1 MGTMLAQKKPL
12 ESIQR
17 SQAINFVAEIF
28 YDELQFILDR
38 RLLDHTMVNCHG
50 MNSRVK
56 SRDVLSVSVQHIATT
71 NADKEYI
78 LLNLARNSIYHQLPE
93 LLFHPLVLSTPGMSN
108 KEIVE
113 AIRANEKQDKELI
126 QFFAPF
132 ISTYGMDSVND
143 IKTAIDRELNPFFY
157 SKTGRFIKGVLKL
170 AGKVVFKTSM
180 DFNEDSKEDGSFSAT
195 LDSLSLLQVK
205 DDSIKGVK
213 FLIFDDI
220 ERCLIEMKEL
230 LGFINYF
237 VEHCNCHVVVIGDEN
252 HLEKLPKAVLDEF
265 KEKTIGKEFEIQPDI
280 EEAIEYFLG
289 EVPVSDYLKEMRDF
303 IIACFKCTKSD
314 NLRVLRQCL
323 YDFKSHLNKLPPD
336 LVEKDNIFLKN
347 ILGSFIAV
355 YAEYNNSENKEVIC
369 NWSRDCRIS
378 LLQDN
383 NEDKQRIQHLREK
396 YHSLNKELI
405 YDVLNPEYVTAIIH
419 YIITGA
425 PLVEFIVTEI
435 RDKQKELKPWEMLS
449 GFFDMEQQ
457 KLESICQDTIK
468 SILDREIKDAYQLG
482 YSIAYLSYFHAIGIF
497 YFIQAYVSLIKVRI
511 AEIINSQTSLEELY
525 QLRGLFIS
533 GCNYVTTDSKTSITD
548 DIVDYFLQKMKSKI
562 NELPDQMQKALR
574 NLTEG
579 TVEQLIIIDRLPY
592 PDKSCTYELRAI
604 FAYEDA
610 NALFDAICKLSNK
623 SRNTF
628 TQFLAYHY
636 NFDYDLQDVGDRY
649 KADVPCLLKLKDLV
663 GNEISISKGVDKLAF
678 IRLKDA
684 LIEAIRRCEGKS
696 DTLPPM

>member
-1 MGTMLAQKKPL
+1 MNTL
-12 ESIQR
+12 
-17 SQAINFVAEIF
+17 
-28 YDELQFILDR
+28 ILDF
-38 RLLDHTMVNCHG
+38 L
-50 MNSRVK
+50 NSYA
-56 SRDVLSVSVQHIATT
+56 DNT
-71 NADKEYI
+71 NPQYAVMLKGKWGCGKTHLIKEWKKRFDETADTDGEITLKP
-78 LLNLARNSIYHQLPE
+78 IY
-93 LLFHPLVLSTPGMSN
+93 
-108 KEIVE
+108 
-113 AIRANEKQDKELI
+113 
-126 QFFAPF
+126 

-205 DDSIKGVK
+205 DDSIRGVK

-252 HLEKLPKAVLDEF
+252 HLEELPKAVWDEF
-265 KEKTIGKEFEIQPDI
+265 KEKTIGREFEIQPDI

-323 YDFKSHLNKLPPD
+323 YDFKSHLNKLPPE

-396 YHSLNKELI
+396 YHSLNNELI

-457 KLESICQDTIK
+457 KLESICQDTIT

-533 GCNYVTTDSKTSITD
+533 GCNYVTTDSKTPITD

-663 GNEISISKGVDKLAF
+663 CNEISISKGVDKLAF

-684 LIEAIRRCEGKS
+684 LLEAIRRCEGKS

>member
-1 MGTMLAQKKPL
+1 MNTL
-12 ESIQR
+12 
-17 SQAINFVAEIF
+17 
-28 YDELQFILDR
+28 ILDF
-38 RLLDHTMVNCHG
+38 L
-50 MNSRVK
+50 NSYA
-56 SRDVLSVSVQHIATT
+56 DNT
-71 NADKEYI
+71 NPQYAVMLKGKWGCGKTHLINEWKKRFDGTADTDEEITLKP
-78 LLNLARNSIYHQLPE
+78 IY
-93 LLFHPLVLSTPGMSN
+93 
-108 KEIVE
+108 
-113 AIRANEKQDKELI
+113 
-126 QFFAPF
+126 

-180 DFNEDSKEDGSFSAT
+180 DCNEDSKEDGSFSAT

-230 LGFINYF
+230 L
-237 VEHCNCHVVVIGDEN
+237 
-252 HLEKLPKAVLDEF
+252 
-265 KEKTIGKEFEIQPDI
+265 EIQPDI

-355 YAEYNNSENKEVIC
+355 YAEYNNRENKEVIC

-405 YDVLNPEYVTAIIH
+405 YNVLNPEYVTAIIQ

-533 GCNYVTTDSKTSITD
+533 GCNYVTTDSKTPITD

>member
-1 MGTMLAQKKPL
+1 MNTL
-12 ESIQR
+12 
-17 SQAINFVAEIF
+17 
-28 YDELQFILDR
+28 ILDF
-38 RLLDHTMVNCHG
+38 L
-50 MNSRVK
+50 NSYADNTNPQYAVMLKGKWGCGKTHLVK
-56 SRDVLSVSVQHIATT
+56 EWKKRFDET
-71 NADKEYI
+71 ADTDGEITLKP
-78 LLNLARNSIYHQLPE
+78 IY
-93 LLFHPLVLSTPGMSN
+93 
-108 KEIVE
+108 
-113 AIRANEKQDKELI
+113 
-126 QFFAPF
+126 

-252 HLEKLPKAVLDEF
+252 HLEELPKAVLDEF

-323 YDFKSHLNKLPPD
+323 YDFKSHLNKLPPE
-336 LVEKDNIFLKN
+336 LIEKDNIFLKN

-383 NEDKQRIQHLREK
+383 NEDKQKIQHLREK
-396 YHSLNKELI
+396 YHSLDKELI
-405 YDVLNPEYVTAIIH
+405 YNV
-419 YIITGA
+419 
-425 PLVEFIVTEI
+425 
-435 RDKQKELKPWEMLS
+435 LS

-457 KLESICQDTIK
+457 KLESICQATIK
-468 SILDREIKDAYQLG
+468 AILDREIKDAYQLG

-525 QLRGLFIS
+525 LLRGLFIS
-533 GCNYVTTDSKTSITD
+533 GWNYVTTDSKTPITD

-604 FAYEDA
+604 FASEDA

-623 SRNTF
+623 SRNAF

-636 NFDYDLQDVGDRY
+636 NFDYDLQDVRDRY
-649 KADVPCLLKLKDLV
+649 KADIPCLLKLRDLV

-684 LIEAIRRCEGKS
+684 LIEAIRRCEG
-696 DTLPPM
+696 

>member
-1 MGTMLAQKKPL
+1 M
-12 ESIQR
+12 IQ
-17 SQAINFVAEIF
+17 
-28 YDELQFILDR
+28 
-38 RLLDHTMVNCHG
+38 
-50 MNSRVK
+50 
-56 SRDVLSVSVQHIATT
+56 
-71 NADKEYI
+71 
-78 LLNLARNSIYHQLPE
+78 
-93 LLFHPLVLSTPGMSN
+93 
-108 KEIVE
+108 
-113 AIRANEKQDKELI
+113 
-126 QFFAPF
+126 
-132 ISTYGMDSVND
+132 
-143 IKTAIDRELNPFFY
+143 
-157 SKTGRFIKGVLKL
+157 
-170 AGKVVFKTSM
+170 
-180 DFNEDSKEDGSFSAT
+180 
-195 LDSLSLLQVK
+195 
-205 DDSIKGVK
+205 
-213 FLIFDDI
+213 
-220 ERCLIEMKEL
+220 
-230 LGFINYF
+230 
-237 VEHCNCHVVVIGDEN
+237 
-252 HLEKLPKAVLDEF
+252 
-265 KEKTIGKEFEIQPDI
+265 
-280 EEAIEYFLG
+280 
-289 EVPVSDYLKEMRDF
+289 
-303 IIACFKCTKSD
+303 
-314 NLRVLRQCL
+314 
-323 YDFKSHLNKLPPD
+323 
-336 LVEKDNIFLKN
+336 
-347 ILGSFIAV
+347 
-355 YAEYNNSENKEVIC
+355 
-369 NWSRDCRIS
+369 
-378 LLQDN
+378 
-383 NEDKQRIQHLREK
+383 
-396 YHSLNKELI
+396 
-405 YDVLNPEYVTAIIH
+405 

-457 KLESICQDTIK
+457 KLERICQDTIT

-511 AEIINSQTSLEELY
+511 AEMIDSQTCLEELY

-533 GCNYVTTDSKTSITD
+533 GCNYVTTDSKTPITD

>member
-1 MGTMLAQKKPL
+1 M
-12 ESIQR
+12 
-17 SQAINFVAEIF
+17 
-28 YDELQFILDR
+28 D
-38 RLLDHTMVNCHG
+38 
-50 MNSRVK
+50 
-56 SRDVLSVSVQHIATT
+56 
-71 NADKEYI
+71 
-78 LLNLARNSIYHQLPE
+78 
-93 LLFHPLVLSTPGMSN
+93 
-108 KEIVE
+108 EIV
-113 AIRANEKQDKELI
+113 I
-126 QFFAPF
+126 P
-132 ISTYGMDSVND
+132 
-143 IKTAIDRELNPFFY
+143 AID
-157 SKTGRFIKGVLKL
+157 GRCCFLP
-170 AGKVVFKTSM
+170 
-180 DFNEDSKEDGSFSAT
+180 DS
-195 LDSLSLLQVK
+195 
-205 DDSIKGVK
+205 
-213 FLIFDDI
+213 
-220 ERCLIEMKEL
+220 
-230 LGFINYF
+230 
-237 VEHCNCHVVVIGDEN
+237 
-252 HLEKLPKAVLDEF
+252 
-265 KEKTIGKEFEIQPDI
+265 
-280 EEAIEYFLG
+280 AI
-289 EVPVSDYLKEMRDF
+289 
-303 IIACFKCTKSD
+303 
-314 NLRVLRQCL
+314 
-323 YDFKSHLNKLPPD
+323 
-336 LVEKDNIFLKN
+336 N

-355 YAEYNNSENKEVIC
+355 YAEYNNRENKEVIC

-511 AEIINSQTSLEELY
+511 AEMIDSQTSLEELY

-533 GCNYVTTDSKTSITD
+533 GCNYVTTDSRTSITD

-604 FAYEDA
+604 FASEDA

-636 NFDYDLQDVGDRY
+636 KFDYDLQDVGDRY

-684 LIEAIRRCEGKS
+684 LIEAIRRCEGKN

>member
-1 MGTMLAQKKPL
+1 MNTL
-12 ESIQR
+12 
-17 SQAINFVAEIF
+17 
-28 YDELQFILDR
+28 ILDF
-38 RLLDHTMVNCHG
+38 L
-50 MNSRVK
+50 NSYA
-56 SRDVLSVSVQHIATT
+56 DNT
-71 NADKEYI
+71 NPQYAVMLKGKWGCGKTHLIKEWKKRFDGTADTDEEITLKP
-78 LLNLARNSIYHQLPE
+78 IY
-93 LLFHPLVLSTPGMSN
+93 
-108 KEIVE
+108 
-113 AIRANEKQDKELI
+113 
-126 QFFAPF
+126 

-548 DIVDYFLQKMKSKI
+548 DIGRNFMQRHQALNLHDENPDYRMVVECAFEEYQEAFIKGYATQEDVQFVAVLAITMTLTAKHLFLKLGDGAPYLAAADLGRIYSISQSTVAATNRILLQKLELKPLADAEGEVLIQTAVVLDFLRSL
-562 NELPDQMQKALR
+562 NEWVISYGHAPETR
-574 NLTEG
+574 N
-579 TVEQLIIIDRLPY
+579 IITQIIPV
-592 PDKSCTYELRAI
+592 AI
-604 FAYEDA
+604 GQY
-610 NALFDAICKLSNK
+610 I
-623 SRNTF
+623 
-628 TQFLAYHY
+628 
-636 NFDYDLQDVGDRY
+636 
-649 KADVPCLLKLKDLV
+649 LLDCMEK
-663 GNEISISKGVDKLAF
+663 N
-678 IRLKDA
+678 
-684 LIEAIRRCEGKS
+684 
-696 DTLPPM
+696 